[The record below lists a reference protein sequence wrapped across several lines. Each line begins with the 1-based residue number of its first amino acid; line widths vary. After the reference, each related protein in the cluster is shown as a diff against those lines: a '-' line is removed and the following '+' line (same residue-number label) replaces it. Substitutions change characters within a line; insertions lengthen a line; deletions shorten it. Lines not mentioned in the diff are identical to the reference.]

1 MSDYYALLA
10 LFVGACLITVGCVS
24 LSSASAST
32 SSENE
37 EPRPQTWYESIGT
50 RLGLFR
56 VYKMGSAVI
65 TWLLYKRHPLVQILY
80 LVIIIGC
87 YTLFVLKWFP
97 LIPNPWFGEH
107 HKIIASGVFLMC
119 LISFG
124 LASLTDPG
132 VITKKNVNL
141 IAQVFPS
148 DSFLYPPPPGKE
160 CTSCDQIK
168 VPRSKHCSVC
178 DVCVSRFDHHCI
190 WLNNCV
196 GERNYRWFLLFIL
209 CNLIIMIYG
218 TWASLSIFMHEY
230 YGPLYFGGRRGSRPP
245 SAVIKD
251 RVLTNMITGDRFPP
265 GTWRIYPLCQYFL
278 SQHLEVSL
286 VFLMCSVMGVIIV
299 GFVTYHTSLVLY
311 NVTTN
316 ETFKRKDC
324 ELDYE
329 MYVRAYLA
337 AVTAKAKAE
346 ISGLDDAGVHQAV
359 NEAYG
364 KALVYTWFQTPEPS
378 KGKPLRPLKRM
389 LTKPT
394 PLPPNAFNKT
404 WFENVYEVLF
414 PPSIY
419 GRYSGGKKD

>member
-1 MSDYYALLA
+1 MIL
-10 LFVGACLITVGCVS
+10 GAFLITVGCIS
-24 LSSASAST
+24 LSSAT
-32 SSENE
+32 SSSPQE
-37 EPRPQTWYESIGT
+37 EEDATKRTWYTLLGK
-50 RLGLFR
+50 RLGLFHLH
-56 VYKMGSAVI
+56 KMSSMAI
-65 TWLLYKRHPLVQILY
+65 TWLIYKRHPLVQILY
-80 LVIIIGC
+80 LVILIGC
-87 YTLFVLKWFP
+87 YTLFVLHGFP
-97 LIPNPWFGEH
+97 LIPNQWFGEH
-107 HKIIASGVFLMC
+107 HKIISFGVFLMC

-132 VITKKNVNL
+132 IITKNNVDVV
-141 IAQVFPS
+141 AQAFPS

-160 CTSCDQIK
+160 CSSCDQLK

-196 GERNYRWFLLFIL
+196 GERNYRWFLLFIFS
-209 CNLIIMIYG
+209 NLIIMIYG
-218 TWASLSIFMHEY
+218 TWASFSIFLHEY
-230 YGPLYFGGRRGSRPP
+230 YGPLYYGGRKDSRPP
-245 SAVIKD
+245 SAMIKD

-286 VFLMCSVMGVIIV
+286 VFLMCSVMGLIII
-299 GFVTYHTSLVLY
+299 GFVSYHTYLVMY

-324 ELDYE
+324 ELDFD
-329 MYVRAYLA
+329 MYSRAYLA

-346 ISGLDDAGVHQAV
+346 ISGLDDAGVHEAV

-364 KALVYTWFQTPEPS
+364 KALVYSWFQSPEPS

-404 WFENVYEVLF
+404 LFENIYEVLL

-419 GRYSGGKKD
+419 GRYSAAKQD

>member
-1 MSDYYALLA
+1 MMLDYGAIAML
-10 LFVGACLITVGCVS
+10 VGACLITVGCFSLYSSSSEHSQNNLSQPQTFFVS
-24 LSSASAST
+24 L
-32 SSENE
+32 
-37 EPRPQTWYESIGT
+37 GHK
-50 RLGLFR
+50 LGLIR
-56 VYKMGSAVI
+56 LYKAGSSVI

-80 LVIIIGC
+80 LVILIGC
-87 YTLFVLKWFP
+87 YVLFVLQGFP

-107 HKIIASGVFLMC
+107 HKILSFGVFLMC
-119 LISFG
+119 LLSFG

-132 VITKKNVNL
+132 VITPKNVQVVAN
-141 IAQVFPS
+141 VFPS

-160 CTSCDQIK
+160 CSSCELLKI
-168 VPRSKHCSVC
+168 PRSKHCSVC
-178 DVCVSRFDHHCI
+178 NVCVSRFDHHCI

-196 GERNYRWFLLFIL
+196 GERNYRWFLLFLI

-218 TWASLSIFMHEY
+218 TWASLSIFLHEY
-230 YGPLYFGGRRGSRPP
+230 YGPLYFGVRRSNRPP
-245 SAVIKD
+245 SAMIKD

-265 GTWRIYPLCQYFL
+265 GTWRIYPLFQYFL

-286 VFLMCSVMGVIIV
+286 VFLMCTVMGTIIA
-299 GFVTYHTSLVLY
+299 GFAAYHTALVLY

-346 ISGLDDAGVHQAV
+346 VSGLDDAAVHIAV

-364 KALVYTWFQTPEPS
+364 NALVYSWFQSPEPS
-378 KGKPLRPLKRM
+378 IGKPLRPMKRM
-389 LTKPT
+389 LTKPI
-394 PLPPNAFNKT
+394 PLPPNAFNKK
-404 WFENVYEVLF
+404 WFDNVYEVIF

-419 GRYSGGKKD
+419 GRRNEIKND